1 MPAKLL
7 ALADEVSKSAIS
19 SGVSPTRLR
28 RGATGTPALFRRAI
42 AGRVRPPC
50 AIGIEAKSCSEFRAE
65 EVLLL
70 ILGPPIGE
78 IATMAATNKCLA
90 QSNKSPHRANA
101 TKKRTRRPSTG
112 AVRRRDRSAHRIQT
126 EHWRVR

>member
-28 RGATGTPALFRRAI
+28 RGATGTPALFRHAI
-42 AGRVRPPC
+42 ARRVRPPC

-78 IATMAATNKCLA
+78 IAIMAATNKCLA
-90 QSNKSPHRANA
+90 RSNKSRTGVPA
-101 TKKRTRRPSTG
+101 TKKCILRKPI
-112 AVRRRDRSAHRIQT
+112 AVH
-126 EHWRVR
+126 